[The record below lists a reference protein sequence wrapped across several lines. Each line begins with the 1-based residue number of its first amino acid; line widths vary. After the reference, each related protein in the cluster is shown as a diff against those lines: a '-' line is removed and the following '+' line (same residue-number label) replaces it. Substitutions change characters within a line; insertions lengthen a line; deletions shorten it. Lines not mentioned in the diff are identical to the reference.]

1 MMKYFSPERAANAA
15 AKHPLITLGVW
26 VLIIAAAFM
35 GASMAKTDNSQA
47 VNTST
52 ESGKAQSLI
61 EKAIGQKPE
70 DETVVIQSQDLVVDQ
85 TQYRA
90 YVEGLATKIRGLEG
104 TVAGVTT
111 YYDAQDPSLVSGN
124 RKTTLINVVLAGDPK
139 DAAQTVVPL
148 LDLLK
153 ANNADGFTAMS
164 IGGGSLNKEIG
175 DVAKNDLAAS
185 EVLGLPAALIVLVIV
200 FGALVAAGVPLVL
213 SIVAIIVAV
222 GVTGLVSNFVKM
234 DDYVMNMIIMIGLA
248 VGIDYTL
255 FIVERFREERAHGL
269 AKIDAI
275 TRAGA
280 TASRAVLFSGIT
292 VIIALSGLLIM
303 PSGSFTGMAL
313 GAIAAAAGAVLAA
326 MTLLPAALSL
336 LGDKINSVH
345 LPGRGR
351 VKSSEEKGGF
361 WAFTTGAVM
370 RHPVIAIVASSTL
383 LIAAMVPLTGIH
395 IGSPGISQMP
405 QGINSVKAFNV
416 LEQRVQRRP
425 HRPRRHRH
433 QRRRDLTGSASGLR
447 GAGRLAEQRRPF
459 LRLYRLQGAG

>member
-1 MMKYFSPERAANAA
+1 MLKYFSPERAAHAA

-26 VLIIAAAFM
+26 VLLIAAAFM
-35 GASMAKTDNSQA
+35 GASMTKTDNSQA
-47 VNTST
+47 INTST
-52 ESGKAQSLI
+52 ESGKARSLI
-61 EKAIGQKPE
+61 EKALGAKPE
-70 DETVVIQSQDLVVDQ
+70 NETVVIQSQDLVVDQ

-90 YVEGLATKIRGLEG
+90 YVEGLATKIRGLDG

-111 YYDAQDPSLVSGN
+111 YYDAQDPSLISAN
-124 RKTTLINVVLAGDPK
+124 RKTTLISVVLAGDPK
-139 DAAQTVVPL
+139 DAAKTVVPL

-153 ANNADGFTAMS
+153 ANGADGFTAMS
-164 IGGGSLNKEIG
+164 IGSGSLNKEIG
-175 DVAKNDLAAS
+175 EVAKNDLAAS

-213 SIVAIIVAV
+213 SIVAIILAV
-222 GVTGLVSNFVKM
+222 GITGVVSNFTKM

-269 AKIDAI
+269 AKLDAI

-303 PSGSFTGMAL
+303 PAGSFTGMAL

-336 LGDKINSVH
+336 LGDKINSIH
-345 LPGRGR
+345 LPGRGK
-351 VKSSEEKGGF
+351 VTTADEKGGF
-361 WAFTTGAVM
+361 FAFTTRTV
-370 RHPVIAIVASSTL
+370 
-383 LIAAMVPLTGIH
+383 
-395 IGSPGISQMP
+395 
-405 QGINSVKAFNV
+405 
-416 LEQRVQRRP
+416 
-425 HRPRRHRH
+425 
-433 QRRRDLTGSASGLR
+433 
-447 GAGRLAEQRRPF
+447 
-459 LRLYRLQGAG
+459 

>member
-61 EKAIGQKPE
+61 EKAIGQKAQ

-111 YYDAQDPSLVSGN
+111 YYDAQDP
-124 RKTTLINVVLAGDPK
+124 IAGLGQPQD
-139 DAAQTVVPL
+139 DADQRCRWPATPRTPLETVVPL

-164 IGGGSLNKEIG
+164 VGGGSLNKEIG
-175 DVAKNDLAAS
+175 EVAQNDLAAS

-222 GVTGLVSNFVKM
+222 GITG
-234 DDYVMNMIIMIGLA
+234 
-248 VGIDYTL
+248 VGQQLHQDGRL
-255 FIVERFREERAHGL
+255 RDEHDHHDR
-269 AKIDAI
+269 
-275 TRAGA
+275 
-280 TASRAVLFSGIT
+280 S
-292 VIIALSGLLIM
+292 
-303 PSGSFTGMAL
+303 
-313 GAIAAAAGAVLAA
+313 
-326 MTLLPAALSL
+326 
-336 LGDKINSVH
+336 
-345 LPGRGR
+345 RGR
-351 VKSSEEKGGF
+351 HRLH
-361 WAFTTGAVM
+361 AV
-370 RHPVIAIVASSTL
+370 H
-383 LIAAMVPLTGIH
+383 
-395 IGSPGISQMP
+395 
-405 QGINSVKAFNV
+405 
-416 LEQRVQRRP
+416 RRALP
-425 HRPRRHRH
+425 
-433 QRRRDLTGSASGLR
+433 
-447 GAGRLAEQRRPF
+447 
-459 LRLYRLQGAG
+459 

>member
-35 GASMAKTDNSQA
+35 GAGLTKTDNSQS

-52 ESGKAQSLI
+52 ESGKAQSMI
-61 EKAIGQKPE
+61 EKAIGKQPE
-70 DETVVIQSQDLVVDQ
+70 SETIVIQSQDMVVDQ

-90 YVEGLATKIRGLEG
+90 YVEGLATKIRCLDG
-104 TVAGVTT
+104 TVASATT
-111 YYDAQDPSLVSGN
+111 FYDAQDPTLVSGN

-139 DAAQTVVPL
+139 DAATTVTPL

-153 ANNADGFTAMS
+153 ANNVDGFTAMS
-164 IGGGSLNKEIG
+164 VGGGSLNKEIG
-175 DVAKNDLAAS
+175 EVAQNDLAAS

-200 FGALVAAGVPLVL
+200 FGALVAAGVPLIL

-222 GVTGLVSNFVKM
+222 GITGLVSNFVKM

-336 LGDKINSVH
+336 LGDKINSIH
-345 LPGRGR
+345 LPGRGQ
-351 VKSSEEKGGF
+351 VKS
-361 WAFTTGAVM
+361 
-370 RHPVIAIVASSTL
+370 
-383 LIAAMVPLTGIH
+383 
-395 IGSPGISQMP
+395 
-405 QGINSVKAFNV
+405 
-416 LEQRVQRRP
+416 
-425 HRPRRHRH
+425 
-433 QRRRDLTGSASGLR
+433 
-447 GAGRLAEQRRPF
+447 AE
-459 LRLYRLQGAG
+459 